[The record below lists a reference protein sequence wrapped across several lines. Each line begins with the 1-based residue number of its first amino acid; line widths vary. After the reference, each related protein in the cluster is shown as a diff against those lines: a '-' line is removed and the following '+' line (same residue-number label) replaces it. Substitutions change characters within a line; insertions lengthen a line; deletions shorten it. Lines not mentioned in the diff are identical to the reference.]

1 MADRSGPD
9 PQAKPP
15 LSPAE
20 AAKRAA
26 AAKRAETAKRAAAA
40 RRAAPAKR
48 PTGGRGNRDKRIATR
63 LKVGGVVLVVVLA
76 IVGMILL
83 DRADGETGGGGTA
96 VPPPDPTERA
106 DTVVLLSNAHQ
117 TQQICYG
124 WELHD
129 RSVPVSAGSN
139 LGEDV
144 AVDDDP
150 SRCARW
156 VKVIAGVVYTSES
169 SEASDTASFWVTSSD
184 DLSGID
190 YVEGLGRFGLTNDD
204 FLADPG
210 WAICRAAV
218 FLPLLVAESGAAPAV
233 PVKTG
238 PDPSASPQATS
249 AALPDAGSDFWR
261 DRMAQVLGAGFLF
274 LISVLLLAIG
284 WFERRHQRRP
294 GTKPKK
300 PSTGPGVGP
309 GTDAGP
315 GPGAGANGPKR

>member
-26 AAKRAETAKRAAAA
+26 AQRAETAKRAAA
-40 RRAAPAKR
+40 RRAASAKG

-63 LKVGGVVLVVVLA
+63 LKVGGLVLVVVLA
-76 IVGMILL
+76 VVGMILL

-124 WELHD
+124 WELHGQISKV
-129 RSVPVSAGSN
+129 SVGSN
-139 LGEDV
+139 LGDGV
-144 AVDDDP
+144 AVEADP
-150 SRCARW
+150 TRCPRW
-156 VKVIAGVVYTSES
+156 VKVIADVVYTSES
-169 SEASDTASFWVTSSD
+169 SEASDHASFWVTSSD

-238 PDPSASPQATS
+238 PDPSASPQAAP

-274 LISVLLLAIG
+274 LISVLLVAIG

-300 PSTGPGVGP
+300 PSTGTGVSP

-315 GPGAGANGPKR
+315 GAGAGTGANGPKR